1 MGRYNFRQSPFFIS
15 SISQISYSGVGKTQ
29 LNFLRLLSEKAAQT
43 FNVTCLG
50 SQGCFDSTSNMVEKA
65 IRLQGAND
73 GLLSL
78 MKDDPSIKIT
88 QVTIVVIVIIIT
100 ILLIIIV
107 IVTVAV
113 IRLCFYE
120 TNGKKRKTKVIVLF
134 MCAFKCVE
142 VSRLQMIIL

>member
-1 MGRYNFRQSPFFIS
+1 M
-15 SISQISYSGVGKTQ
+15 
-29 LNFLRLLSEKAAQT
+29 NFLRLLSEKAAQT

-88 QVTIVVIVIIIT
+88 QVTIVVIVIVT

-107 IVTVAV
+107 IVTVTV
-113 IRLCFYE
+113 ITLCIYE
-120 TNGKKRKTKVIVLF
+120 TNGKEKRKSLF
-134 MCAFKCVE
+134 SLFAH
-142 VSRLQMIIL
+142 SSA

>member
-1 MGRYNFRQSPFFIS
+1 M
-15 SISQISYSGVGKTQ
+15 
-29 LNFLRLLSEKAAQT
+29 NFLRLLSEKAAQT

-88 QVTIVVIVIIIT
+88 QVINNSRDCHHHPPHHYRHRYSHCHHIIF
-100 ILLIIIV
+100 L
-107 IVTVAV
+107 
-113 IRLCFYE
+113 RDE
-120 TNGKKRKTKVIVLF
+120 WKRKTKVIVLF
-134 MCAFKCVE
+134 VCAFKCVE
-142 VSRLQMIIL
+142 VSRL